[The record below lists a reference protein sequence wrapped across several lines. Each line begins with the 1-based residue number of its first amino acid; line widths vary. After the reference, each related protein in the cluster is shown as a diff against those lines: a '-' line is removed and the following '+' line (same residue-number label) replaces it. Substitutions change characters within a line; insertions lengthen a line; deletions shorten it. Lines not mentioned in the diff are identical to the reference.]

1 MISMSLD
8 SRKFENIIDYEKQ
21 EIVKLIEKAREELK
35 SAYSILGED
44 PEHALEIVRKL
55 KSTVIPEIKRKFV
68 EAKSRLKSEILSL
81 KGELATISNV
91 EERRK
96 IIEEMEE
103 LRNSLDDFE
112 DYLEDELDN
121 LEDSISDLKADIKDI
136 LKEAKKRKSIVVR
149 AGKGEVSIERT
160 PSSTVISSIRLPRED
175 AEIIDLLVEAGIFKS
190 RSEAVSY
197 FTHKGIEANREL
209 IGNIRSKVEEL
220 KKIRENLV
228 KEFKT

>member
-44 PEHALEIVRKL
+44 PERALEIVRKL
-55 KSTVIPEIKRKFV
+55 KSTIIPEIKRKFV

-81 KGELATISNV
+81 KGELATISDV

-96 IIEEMEE
+96 IIEQMEE

-112 DYLEDELDN
+112 DHLEDELDN

-136 LKEAKKRKSIVVR
+136 LKEAKKRKSI
-149 AGKGEVSIERT
+149 
-160 PSSTVISSIRLPRED
+160 
-175 AEIIDLLVEAGIFKS
+175 
-190 RSEAVSY
+190 
-197 FTHKGIEANREL
+197 
-209 IGNIRSKVEEL
+209 
-220 KKIRENLV
+220 
-228 KEFKT
+228 